1 MTLFGHVATR
11 YFNHRANAVLRLTS
25 LTLARRP
32 FVSKATQTI
41 VVVRRGNLGVVAGV
55 LACVFGVL
63 SIFTLGVVFV
73 PLAAQAQVRVPNAT
87 PDVHSINPATASR
100 DSKALS
106 TAAAAALKNAEDAE
120 YRGDFTTAVSLFL
133 PLANQ
138 GNAEAQVRL
147 GLMYES
153 GIGLP
158 RDYAKAMIL
167 FRKAADQGDLGGAL
181 NVGSMYANGEGVRKD
196 YAKAAAWYRKA
207 ANRDDAVASRPAQIQ
222 LGQIY
227 EEGGYG
233 LPRDN
238 VQAYKWYDIGA
249 AHTSL
254 DAQNDC
260 ATLGITCPAARQR
273 DFLAVRMTQEQIN
286 EAQQLAREWK
296 PTTQPP
302 R

>member
-1 MTLFGHVATR
+1 MR
-11 YFNHRANAVLRLTS
+11 
-25 LTLARRP
+25 
-32 FVSKATQTI
+32 KATQTI
-41 VVVRRGNLGVVAGV
+41 VVVRRGNPGVVAGV
-55 LACVFGVL
+55 LGCVFGIL
-63 SIFTLGVVFV
+63 SIFTLGIVFV
-73 PLAAQAQVRVPNAT
+73 PLAAQAQVRVSNAA
-87 PDVHSINPATASR
+87 PDVHSKNPATTSR

-120 YRGDFTTAVSLFL
+120 YRGDFTIAVSLFL

-233 LPRDN
+233 LPQDY